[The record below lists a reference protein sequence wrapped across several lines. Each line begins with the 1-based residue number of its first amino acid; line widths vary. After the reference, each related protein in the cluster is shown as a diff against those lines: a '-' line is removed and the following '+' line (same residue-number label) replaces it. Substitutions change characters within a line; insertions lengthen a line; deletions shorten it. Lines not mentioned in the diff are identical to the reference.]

1 LPQLL
6 PQSQSQPSP
15 MPLAASSGN
24 GGGRQRRRKQRQ
36 QRGHTTINQQMAV
49 TATETAFVAAA
60 IVKMSDCCLQGIK
73 PC

>member
-1 LPQLL
+1 
-6 PQSQSQPSP
+6 
-15 MPLAASSGN
+15 
-24 GGGRQRRRKQRQ
+24 
-36 QRGHTTINQQMAV
+36 MAV